1 MLAVRK
7 QAKYRNV
14 SLESAIQD
22 QINALDTQETASK
35 SSLESDIN
43 AEIARATA
51 AESGLQSQI
60 SNVLSNTDA
69 TALNSLAEIVA
80 EFQSADS
87 TLTGAVA
94 GHGTR
99 LTSLESSTS
108 AILAWDT
115 DNLSEGTNKF
125 WTPERSKSVLTG
137 GLCITYDSTT
147 GEIKIDE
154 AEVASD
160 LHVASSSDANALG
173 GQTPSHYRIDVYD
186 VNGVVVN

>member
-1 MLAVRK
+1 MTSSTGGD
-7 QAKYRNV
+7 V
-14 SLESAIQD
+14 SGLQSSIDAEEAARIAADSALQSSIDAEES
-22 QINALDTQETASK
+22 
-35 SSLESDIN
+35 
-43 AEIARATA
+43 RATS
-51 AESGLQSQI
+51 AEAGLQSQI

-115 DNLSEGTNKF
+115 DNLSEGTTNKF
-125 WTPERSKSVLTG
+125 WTPERSKSALTG
-137 GLCITYDSTT
+137 GLCITYNSST

-154 AEVASD
+154 AETASS
-160 LHVASSSDANALG
+160 LHVASSSDANGLG
-173 GQTPSHYRIDVYD
+173 GQAPSHYRINVYD
-186 VNGVVVN
+186 VNGTIVN